1 MPRGVYQRKK
11 RHYRT
16 PREVT
21 KKLRRPWDKIIPE
34 VKPFELKYRPH
45 EYGPGHNRVRVWRTD
60 WSFDCF
66 EILST
71 QEFDQLTKMCQ
82 RFNISLLEADD
93 D

>member
-1 MPRGVYQRKK
+1 MYRSPRVKLTKRALRKW
-11 RHYRT
+11 Y
-16 PREVT
+16 
-21 KKLRRPWDKIIPE
+21 DKNRKPAATQAV

-60 WSFDCF
+60 WSGDCF

-71 QEFDQLTKMCQ
+71 QEFDQLTKVCQ